1 VLPSIRVYL
10 IRHGQTSWNVEKR
23 AQGHTD
29 IPLDDV
35 GLIQAQCVGQA
46 FRNASV
52 GLILASDLQR
62 AHQTASAISPEVI
75 SEPSLREQGFGEW
88 EGENYLEV
96 RRRFMA
102 AGDHP
107 LVTPPG
113 GESKQNVWDRL
124 ATVHSRLRETMF
136 DTAVVSH
143 GGTSSMLCARLL
155 GGTVEMA
162 ASFKFSNGGVTEFE
176 RLADGRFRLIRYDDV
191 SHLGEVLKKSA
202 HGVLG

>member
-1 VLPSIRVYL
+1 MLPSIRVYL
-10 IRHGQTSWNVEKR
+10 VRHGQTEWNINKR

-29 IPLDDV
+29 IPLDEV
-35 GLIQAQCVGQA
+35 GLSQAEAVGRLFSQ
-46 FRNASV
+46 ASV
-52 GLILASDLQR
+52 GLVIASDLKR
-62 AHQTASAISPEVI
+62 AHQTALAIGTPVKTDLL
-75 SEPSLREQGFGEW
+75 LREQGFGEW
-88 EGENYLEV
+88 EGEDYLEV
-96 RRRFMA
+96 RRRFIA

-107 LVTPPG
+107 DVTPPG
-113 GESKQNVWDRL
+113 GESKRDVWNRL
-124 ATVHSRLRETMF
+124 EAIHQRLSETLF

-176 RLADGRFRLIRYDDV
+176 RMADGRFRLIRYDEV
-191 SHLGEVLKKSA
+191 SHLSQISEKSA

>member
-1 VLPSIRVYL
+1 MLPSIRVYL
-10 IRHGQTSWNVEKR
+10 VRHGQTEWNTNKR

-29 IPLDDV
+29 IPLDEV
-35 GLIQAQCVGQA
+35 GLSQAEAVGRLFSQ
-46 FRNASV
+46 ASV
-52 GLILASDLQR
+52 GLVLASDLKR
-62 AHQTASAISPEVI
+62 AHQTALAIGTSVKTD
-75 SEPSLREQGFGEW
+75 SLLREQGFGEW
-88 EGENYLEV
+88 EGEDYLEV
-96 RRRFMA
+96 RRRFIA

-107 LVTPPG
+107 DVTPPG
-113 GESKQNVWDRL
+113 GESKRDVWNRL
-124 ATVHSRLRETMF
+124 ESIHQRLSETLF

-176 RLADGRFRLIRYDDV
+176 RMADGRFRLIRYDDV
-191 SHLGEVLKKSA
+191 SHLSQIGEKSA